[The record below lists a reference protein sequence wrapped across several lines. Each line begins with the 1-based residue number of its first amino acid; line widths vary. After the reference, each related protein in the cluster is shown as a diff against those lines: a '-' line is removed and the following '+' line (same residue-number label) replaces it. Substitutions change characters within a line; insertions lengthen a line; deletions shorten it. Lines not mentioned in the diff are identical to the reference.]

1 LKVVSAYQDFLDFFS
16 IHNKERLDGLSESY
30 FTAMTQEE
38 RARAFNYLLKLVE
51 AGGTEERVHGLFRAD
66 SSRAVE
72 PVERLLQAGVLNED
86 AQIAAAWNIYRI
98 KKDESLSSVFIRFM
112 ASQEEKLRE
121 KAAYYVPA
129 DNLTSE
135 LKSALQ
141 GMIRVETKQLA
152 RIHAVDKILEC
163 YGVSE
168 ESVGKNKYLNIYK
181 GLHSENL
188 KDKEEGFKQL
198 EKLYE

>member
-1 LKVVSAYQDFLDFFS
+1 MSAYQDFLDFFS
-16 IHNKERLDGLSESY
+16 MHNKERLDGLSESY

-51 AGGTEERVHGLFRAD
+51 AGGTEESVHGLFRAD

-72 PVERLLQAGVLNED
+72 PVELLLQAGVLNED

-98 KKDESLSSVFIRFM
+98 KKDESLLSVFIRFM
-112 ASQEEKLRE
+112 ASQEERLRE

-168 ESVGKNKYLNIYK
+168 ESVGKNKYINIYR

-188 KDKEEGFKQL
+188 KDKEAAFKQL

>member
-1 LKVVSAYQDFLDFFS
+1 MSAYQDFLDFFS
-16 IHNKERLDGLSESY
+16 MHNKERLDGLSESY

-38 RARAFNYLLKLVE
+38 RVLAFNYLLKLIE
-51 AGGTEERVHGLFRAD
+51 AGGTEESVHGLFRAD
-66 SSRAVE
+66 ASRAVE
-72 PVERLLQAGVLNED
+72 PVERLLKADVLNRD

-98 KKDESLSSVFIRFM
+98 KKDCSLLSVFIRFM
-112 ASQEEKLRE
+112 ASEEERLRE

-163 YGVSE
+163 YGVNE
-168 ESVGKNKYLNIYK
+168 ESVGKNKYISIYR
-181 GLHSENL
+181 GLHSEDL
-188 KDKEEGFKQL
+188 RDKEAAFKQL
-198 EKLYE
+198 ERLYE

>member
-1 LKVVSAYQDFLDFFS
+1 MSAYHDFLDFFS
-16 IHNKERLDGLSESY
+16 MHNKERLDGLSESY

-51 AGGTEERVHGLFRAD
+51 AGGTEESIHGIFRAD
-66 SSRAVE
+66 GTRAVE
-72 PVERLLQAGVLNED
+72 RVEQLLQAGVLRGD

-98 KKDESLSSVFIRFM
+98 KKDASLLSIFIQFM
-112 ASQEEKLRE
+112 TSQEERLRE

-168 ESVGKNKYLNIYK
+168 ESVGKNKYINIYR

-188 KDKEEGFKQL
+188 TDKEAAFKQL